1 MDSELPDPLATYV
14 AAKNAHD
21 VDGQLACFAPDA
33 VVRDEGEEL
42 HGTDEIR
49 PWIERTTAAYDLTV
63 VPMSI
68 AENGP
73 ATVMTALV
81 DGDFPGAPLQF
92 TYFLILK
99 GNLIASFRTEAQS
112 P

>member
-1 MDSELPDPLATYV
+1 MPTELTPLLTAYV

-49 PWIERTTAAYDLTV
+49 PWIERTTAAYQVTV
-63 VPMSI
+63 VPTSI

-81 DGDFPGAPLQF
+81 DGSFPGAPIAF
-92 TYFLILK
+92 TYFLIVK
-99 GNLIASFRTEAQS
+99 ADRIASFRTEAG
-112 P
+112 

>member
-1 MDSELPDPLATYV
+1 VTAEVPDPLTAYV

-21 VDGQLACFAPDA
+21 VDGQLACFASDA

-42 HGTDEIR
+42 HGSDEIR

-63 VPMSI
+63 VPMSV

-81 DGDFPGAPLQF
+81 DGDFPGAPITF
-92 TYFLILK
+92 TYFLIIK
-99 GNLIASFRTEAQS
+99 AGRIASFRTEAG
-112 P
+112 